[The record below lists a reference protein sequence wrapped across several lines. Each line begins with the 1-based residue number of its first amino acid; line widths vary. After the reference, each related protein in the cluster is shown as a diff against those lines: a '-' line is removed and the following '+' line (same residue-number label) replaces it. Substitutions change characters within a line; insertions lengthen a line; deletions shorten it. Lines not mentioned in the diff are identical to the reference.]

1 MSWLMADQES
11 RGGNNGDSDSG
22 EEDSVMR
29 VNLAEGCGAVN
40 NLSNAASC
48 ARWMLFCIRMIVHI
62 IDSARPSFLFRA
74 ASWVGAGLCVA
85 TLTSCSLFSSRDGAT
100 IGYYLPLTVQL
111 RSGPSIAGAEL
122 PYQDACGQRQS
133 LPIGVPLQETL
144 KRKTGRVFEKVLTG
158 ETGTSSVPDGYVDA
172 ALGLAHVDLAI
183 PRKANK
189 SYPATVTVGLDF
201 AYTAADGKVLYSKK
215 IQSIGRGEVDVTEA
229 SCEVKGLDRIAQEA
243 LGNVTDGMAKQLGTS
258 NKIIDAA
265 GARKA
270 GGSKAAVALVPP
282 PSPISTGGGA
292 ASAKP
297 AVAPPSAAAVPVPVP
312 VDEPATVIFRAIVR
326 DENRNQVLHT
336 GEAVAIEIEVKN
348 EGPGTARAVELS
360 VTATPPL
367 IERIPSVVSVGDLQP
382 GEVKHM
388 TLDGKVGTV
397 KDAVQ
402 AEVMLIL
409 RAGSPSVQLPSAKKF
424 LVAMKPESATEAM
437 TLPVNVDQLPKRTGL
452 LKQPKAV
459 GIVIGVGQ
467 FRESGIA
474 RVKYAARDAEVMATY
489 LKSIGGIPPERLR
502 TLVDTHALKSDL
514 AEVLEEW
521 LPKQVDPTTVVY
533 VSVTG
538 RGVVEATTGAV
549 SMMLFDS
556 TATSGA
562 RLYSLRRLQESLT
575 KLPIQRAVVMLDL
588 SLERS
593 PGKEEA
599 DRIAPLWEQ
608 EGNGKEKIMWM
619 VGNRAVQEA
628 HSYDPGRHGLF
639 TYQLL
644 KGLGGA
650 ADLDKDGTILAGELC
665 AYIKGQVL
673 KVAQEQY
680 GNEQEPLCLPGPG
693 QGASVRLQPVA
704 RYK

>member
-1 MSWLMADQES
+1 
-11 RGGNNGDSDSG
+11 
-22 EEDSVMR
+22 
-29 VNLAEGCGAVN
+29 
-40 NLSNAASC
+40 
-48 ARWMLFCIRMIVHI
+48 MIVHT

-74 ASWVGAGLCVA
+74 ALWVVAGLGVVA
-85 TLTSCSLFSSRDGAT
+85 LTSCSLFSSQDGAT
-100 IGYYLPLTVQL
+100 IGYYFPLTVHL
-111 RSGPSIAGAEL
+111 RSDPSIARAQL
-122 PYQDACGQRQS
+122 TYQDACGQSQS
-133 LPIGVPLQETL
+133 LPISAPLQEL
-144 KRKTGRVFEKVLTG
+144 LRRKTGRVFEKVLTA
-158 ETGTSSVPDGYVDA
+158 ETGSSSSPDGYVDTV
-172 ALGLAHVDLAI
+172 LGLAHVDLAI

-201 AYTAADGKVLYSKK
+201 AYTAADGTVLYNKK
-215 IQSIGRGEVDVTEA
+215 IQSIGRGEVEVTEA
-229 SCEVKGLDRIAQEA
+229 SCEVKGLDKVAQEA
-243 LGNVTDGMAKQLGTS
+243 LGLVTDGMAKQLGTS
-258 NKIIDAA
+258 SKIIDAA
-265 GARKA
+265 EARKA
-270 GGSKAAVALVPP
+270 GGSKAAAATVPP
-282 PSPISTGGGA
+282 PSPISTGA
-292 ASAKP
+292 PASAKP
-297 AVAPPSAAAVPVPVP
+297 IVAPQSAVTVPVLAP
-312 VDEPATVIFRAIVR
+312 VDEPATLIFRAIAR

-348 EGPGTARAVELS
+348 EGPGIARAVELS

-367 IERIPSVVSVGDLQP
+367 VEQIPPVVFVGDLQP
-382 GEVKHM
+382 GEVKRV

-402 AEVMLIL
+402 AEVVLIL

-424 LVAMKPESATEAM
+424 LVAMKPESATEAVS
-437 TLPVNVDQLPKRTGL
+437 LPVDVDQLPKRTGL
-452 LKQPKAV
+452 FKQPKAV

-467 FRESGIA
+467 FRESGMA

-489 LKSIGGIPPERLR
+489 LKSIGGIPPERVR

-514 AEVLEEW
+514 AEVLEVW

-562 RLYSLRRLQESLT
+562 RLYSLRRLQESLA
-575 KLPIQRAVVMLDL
+575 KLPIQRAIVMLDL
-588 SLERS
+588 SLELA
-593 PGKEEA
+593 PGKEAA

-608 EGNGKEKIMWM
+608 EGSGKEKIMWM
-619 VGNRAVQEA
+619 VGNRTVQEA
-628 HSYDPGRHGLF
+628 HSYDPGQHGLF
-639 TYQLL
+639 TFQLL

-665 AYIKGQVL
+665 TYTKGQVL
-673 KVAQEQY
+673 KVSQEQY

-704 RYK
+704 RFK

>member
-1 MSWLMADQES
+1 
-11 RGGNNGDSDSG
+11 
-22 EEDSVMR
+22 
-29 VNLAEGCGAVN
+29 
-40 NLSNAASC
+40 
-48 ARWMLFCIRMIVHI
+48 
-62 IDSARPSFLFRA
+62 
-74 ASWVGAGLCVA
+74 
-85 TLTSCSLFSSRDGAT
+85 LTSCSLFSSRDGAT
-100 IGYYLPLTVQL
+100 IRYDLPLTVQL
-111 RSGPSIAGAEL
+111 RSDSSITGAQL
-122 PYQDACGQRQS
+122 TYQDACGQRQS
-133 LPIGVPLQETL
+133 LPIGAPLQDRL
-144 KRKTGRVFEKVLTG
+144 KRKTGRVFDKVLTG
-158 ETGTSSVPDGYVDA
+158 EIGSSSVPDGYVDA

-189 SYPATVTVGLDF
+189 SYPATVTLGLDF
-201 AYTAADGKVLYSKK
+201 AYTAADGRVLYSKK

-229 SCEVKGLDRIAQEA
+229 SCEVKGLETIAQEA
-243 LGNVTDGMAKQLGTS
+243 MGFVTDGMAKQLGTS
-258 NKIIDAA
+258 HNIIDA
-265 GARKA
+265 GQARKA
-270 GGSKAAVALVPP
+270 GGPKAAAATAPP
-282 PSPISTGGGA
+282 PSPILTDGVS

-297 AVAPPSAAAVPVPVP
+297 AIAPQSAVAVPVPVP
-312 VDEPATVIFRAIVR
+312 LDEPATVIFRAIVR
-326 DENRNQVLHT
+326 NGHRNQVLQT
-336 GEAVAIEIEVKN
+336 GEAIAIEIEVKN
-348 EGPGTARAVELS
+348 DGPGTARAVELS

-382 GEVKHM
+382 GEVKHL
-388 TLDGKVGTV
+388 TVDGKVGTV

-402 AEVMLIL
+402 AELTLML

-424 LVAMKPESATEAM
+424 LVAMTPESATEAVS
-437 TLPVNVDQLPKRTGL
+437 LPVNVDRLPKRTSL

-489 LKSIGGIPPERLR
+489 LKSIGGIPSERVR
-502 TLVDTHALKSDL
+502 SLVDTHALKSDL

-562 RLYSLRRLQESLT
+562 RLYSLRRLQESLE
-575 KLPIQRAVVMLDL
+575 KLPIRQAVVMLDL
-588 SLERS
+588 SLELA
-593 PGKEEA
+593 PGKEAA

-608 EGNGKEKIMWM
+608 EGSGKEKIMWM
-619 VGNRAVQEA
+619 VGNRTVQEA
-628 HSYDPGRHGLF
+628 HSYDLGRHGLF

-650 ADLDKDGTILAGELC
+650 ADLDKNGTILAGELC
-665 AYIKGQVL
+665 TYTKWQVR

-704 RYK
+704 RFK